1 MLPPS
6 LWLQQQSQV
15 VSIQT
20 DSRSR
25 VILSSM
31 TAGNDS
37 ALRKLMDAI
46 AIGDAAAV
54 ERLLDASPVLA
65 RARLEE
71 GATRLAA
78 KENRLRGIGHYV
90 YAGDTALHVAAAAY
104 RHHIARTLI
113 GMGGDVRAR
122 NRRGAEPLH
131 YAADGMPGSPW
142 WDPAA
147 QAATVACLIRAG
159 ADPNAVDK
167 SGVTA
172 LHRAVRTRCTGA
184 VRALLSGGADAR
196 LKNKSGST
204 PMLLATITTG
214 RGGSGSPQSKA
225 EQMKIARLLEQHDAR
240 GGE

>member
-1 MLPPS
+1 MMAS
-6 LWLQQQSQV
+6 
-15 VSIQT
+15 
-20 DSRSR
+20 
-25 VILSSM
+25 
-31 TAGNDS
+31 NDS
-37 ALRKLMDAI
+37 ALRKLMEEI
-46 AIGDAAAV
+46 VTGDAAAV
-54 ERLLDASPVLA
+54 ERLLGASPVLA

-71 GATRLAA
+71 GATRQAA

-104 RHHIARTLI
+104 RPDIARRLI
-113 GMGGDVRAR
+113 AMGSDVRAR

-131 YAADGMPGSPW
+131 YAADGMPGSSW
-142 WDPAA
+142 WDPNA

-167 SGVTA
+167 SGVTP

-184 VRALLSGGADAR
+184 VRALLEGGADAR
-196 LKNKSGST
+196 RTNKNGST

-225 EQMKIARLLEQHDAR
+225 EQLKIARLLEQHGAT
-240 GGE
+240 GVG